1 MTRRERLMATLR
13 GEPVD
18 RPAVNFYEIGGYLI
32 DRHSTDAFC
41 VYNDPSWQPLL
52 DLAYNETDLIR
63 MGAARL
69 TKSPNN
75 CWDEFF
81 TTETWQEGNS
91 RFQRTTLK
99 VAGRTMTS
107 LTRRDAEIDTV
118 WTLEHLLKSSEDAQ
132 AYLQIP
138 DEAFENDVHV
148 DNLFEEDAKVGENG
162 IVMVNTGDPLCEIA
176 SLFSMQDYII
186 IASTEPDLFHALL
199 GKKARHMYPIAE
211 KVAKEFPG
219 HLWRVYG
226 PEYACEPYLPPY
238 LFEAY
243 VVKYTKPI
251 VDSIQRYGGFAR
263 IHCHGH
269 LRNTIAHIA
278 QLGGSGLDPIEPP
291 PQGDVQLID
300 IRREYGKDMVLF
312 GNIEVADIENMPPNE
327 FEKVVARA
335 LREGTE
341 GQGRGFVLMPT
352 AAPYGRTITDTTL
365 KNYETMVRL
374 ATSFS

>member
-18 RPAVNFYEIGGYLI
+18 RPAVSFYEVGGYVI
-32 DRHSTDAFC
+32 DRQSTDPFC
-41 VYNDPSWQPLL
+41 VYNAPSWQPLL

-63 MGAARL
+63 MGGARL
-69 TKSPNN
+69 TKSANN
-75 CWDEFF
+75 CWGEYF
-81 TTETWQEGNS
+81 TTETWQEGSS
-91 RFQRTTLK
+91 RFLRTTLK
-99 VAGRTMTS
+99 VAGRTMSS

-132 AYLQIP
+132 AYLQVP
-138 DEAFENDVHV
+138 DEAFANEAHV
-148 DNLFEEDAKVGENG
+148 DNLLAEETKVGDNG
-162 IVMVNTGDPLCEIA
+162 IMMMNIGDPLCDVA
-176 SLFSMQDYII
+176 SLFSMQDYIL
-186 IASTEPDLFHALL
+186 IASIEPDLFHALL
-199 GKKARHMYPIAE
+199 EKQARQTYPIAE
-211 KVAKEFPG
+211 TVARDFPG
-219 HLWRVYG
+219 RLWRVVG

-238 LFEAY
+238 LFEEY

-263 IHCHGH
+263 IHCHGR
-269 LRNTIAHIA
+269 LRNTIGYIA
-278 QLGGSGLDPIEPP
+278 QLGGCALDPIEPP

-312 GNIEVADIENMPPNE
+312 GNLEIADIENMPPNE

-374 ATSFS
+374 TTSFS